1 MQNAKMQKF
10 SYILSSQLV
19 SPNGLDDI
27 LYIWDGN
34 DLEEL
39 QELLNLNDLESDGSL
54 ELLNTCI

>member
-1 MQNAKMQKF
+1 MQKF

-39 QELLNLNDLESDGSL
+39 QELLNLNDHESDGSL